1 MDKKRLLLVID
12 YQVDFVVGSLG
23 FPKAKTIENFIAK
36 KIEEF
41 VASNDD
47 VIFTL
52 DTHNSSYLETL
63 EGINLPIKHCLKG
76 TEGHQLYGKIKDL
89 ANGHL
94 MLEKD
99 TFGSKELGLYLLS
112 HNYDEIYLVGLVSY
126 ICVLSNAIIAK
137 TFNAN
142 ARVIVYQEGVSGA
155 SEEDEKIALS
165 ALKNVQVEIR

>member
-12 YQVDFVVGSLG
+12 YQVDFVAGNLG
-23 FPKAKTIENFIAK
+23 FPHADKIENFIVN

-41 VASNDD
+41 ILNHDD

-52 DTHNSSYLETL
+52 DSHSSNYLETE
-63 EGINLPIKHCLKG
+63 EGKNLPIKHCLKG
-76 TEGHQLYGKIKDL
+76 TEGHQLYGKVKDL
-89 ANGHL
+89 ASGHL
-94 MLEKD
+94 TLEKD

-126 ICVLSNAIIAK
+126 ICVLANAIIAK
-137 TFNAN
+137 TFNSN
-142 ARVIVYQEGVSGA
+142 AHVVVYRDGVSGVNK
-155 SEEDEKIALS
+155 EDEETAFL